1 MENGVKSG
9 YGKYKFHDGKEY
21 VGDFVNNQ
29 LDGFGTMDYPEGYY
43 EGYWKNNQRNG
54 KGIMKFFKGD
64 YAGDEYE
71 GYWKDDEEHGKG
83 KKHMRMVVIMMGNG
97 VMGHIMDMEF

>member
-1 MENGVKSG
+1 
-9 YGKYKFHDGKEY
+9 
-21 VGDFVNNQ
+21 
-29 LDGFGTMDYPEGYY
+29 
-43 EGYWKNNQRNG
+43 
-54 KGIMKFFKGD
+54 MKFFKGD